1 MRGSMRAKTKLK
13 RVRAKRR
20 EIELLRARERLLLSP
35 RAIAYA
41 GVRVQT
47 SPQDQMLE
55 TVESIQ
61 KLSLFIEGELKN
73 LAMDELEAMTMI
85 YSLDNPEYRRVLLL
99 YYIDGEEKSW
109 SEVAELMGYSES
121 RVKHFHGW
129 ALAELERKDSTRQH
143 SNLC

>member
-1 MRGSMRAKTKLK
+1 MRVKTKLK
-13 RVRAKRR
+13 MVRAKRR
-20 EIELLRARERLLLSP
+20 EIELLRARERQSLSP
-35 RAIAYA
+35 RAIAYD

-61 KLSLFIEGELKN
+61 KLSLLIEGKLKD

-99 YYIDGEEKSW
+99 YYIDGEPKSW

-143 SNLC
+143 SDLC